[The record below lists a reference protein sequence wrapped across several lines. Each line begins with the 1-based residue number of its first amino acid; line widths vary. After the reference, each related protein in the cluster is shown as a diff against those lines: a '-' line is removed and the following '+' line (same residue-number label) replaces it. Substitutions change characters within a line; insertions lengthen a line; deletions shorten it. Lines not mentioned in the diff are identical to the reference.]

1 MSFPRELWC
10 ATWSTRLEIAAVW
23 LAVLETTLGDRSLG
37 RPQHD
42 VHPSAVGD
50 KEDGAVECV
59 CEWYVAAWNGGH
71 HCCRRTGA
79 LVDVRNLRE
88 P

>member
-42 VHPSAVGD
+42 VHPSAVGH

-59 CEWYVAAWNGGH
+59 SG
-71 HCCRRTGA
+71 T
-79 LVDVRNLRE
+79 
-88 P
+88 